1 MEDEKINSHLNTL
14 RVLFIAAEAE
24 PFIKVGGLGDV
35 AGSLPLALRSVPSEI
50 INDFHIDARLV
61 IPFHPFISL
70 EKFQAEKISSFSVQ
84 SRNGPVL
91 AEVFQINLKG
101 MPVYLISGEPVL
113 AGKSVYSQDTLQDG
127 DKYIFFSRAVLELC
141 NQLDWKPDILHVN
154 DWHTAVIPEILRSNR
169 HLYPSIAAAKAVLTI
184 HNLPFMGAGIEDSL
198 ERFQIPPSNDPSLP
212 LWARHFPLT
221 MGLAAADQIV
231 AVSPHYA
238 AELFTEEF
246 GCGLQSFFDSH
257 ASITKGILNGI
268 DIQTWNPEN
277 DRLIQNNFSSKNLE
291 SRAANREILIRE
303 FQLDMNPE
311 IPLLTY
317 IGRMDVQK
325 GVDLLLDTLPQMMDQ
340 NWQAII
346 IGTGAEDLE
355 RKCRQLESS
364 LPDRVRAVI
373 RFDSAL
379 SHRLYAGADMI
390 VIPSRY
396 EPCGLVQMI
405 AMRYGCVPV
414 AHAVGGLVDT
424 ITDHPK
430 NAGTTGFLFPEPSAK
445 SLKKGL
451 IRSIRSY
458 SKKELWTKIQMNGM
472 EKDFSWDASATAY
485 VKIYLGLIGEKV

>member
-1 MEDEKINSHLNTL
+1 MVDEKIKPHLNTL

-24 PFIKVGGLGDV
+24 PFVKVGGLGDV
-35 AGSLPLALRSVPSEI
+35 AGSLPLALRAVPSESI
-50 INDFHIDARLV
+50 DNFHIDARLV
-61 IPFHPFISL
+61 IPFHPLISL
-70 EKFQAEKISSFSVQ
+70 EKFQPEKVSSFSVQ

-91 AEVFQINLKG
+91 AEVFQVNLQG
-101 MPVYLISGEPVL
+101 MPVYLISGEPVQ
-113 AGKSVYSQDTLQDG
+113 AAKSVYSQNTLQDG
-127 DKYIFFSRAVLELC
+127 DKYVFFSKAVLEFC

-154 DWHTAVIPEILRSNR
+154 DWHTAIIPAILKSNR
-169 HLYPSIAAAKAVLTI
+169 SRYPSLATVKTVLTI

-198 ERFQIPPSNDPSLP
+198 EKFQVPPSKDTSLP
-212 LWARHFPLT
+212 AWARHFPLP
-221 MGLAAADQIV
+221 MGLAAADEVV

-238 AELFTEEF
+238 SELFTEEF

-268 DIQTWNPEN
+268 DIQTWNPEK
-277 DRLIQNNFSSKNLE
+277 DPLSQNSFSPENLE
-291 SRAANREILIRE
+291 TRSVNRELLIKE
-303 FQLDMNPE
+303 FKLDANPE

-317 IGRMDVQK
+317 IGRMDIQK
-325 GVDLLLDTLPQMMDQ
+325 GISLLLDALSQMKYQ

-346 IGTGAEDLE
+346 IGTGSEELE

-373 RFDSAL
+373 RYDSAL

-390 VIPSRY
+390 MIPSRY

-424 ITDHPK
+424 ITDHPNK
-430 NAGTTGFLFPEPSAK
+430 ESTGFLFPDPSVE
-445 SLKKGL
+445 SLQMAL
-451 IRSIRSY
+451 IRAIKSFTN
-458 SKKELWTKIQMNGM
+458 KNQWKKIQLNGM
-472 EKDFSWDASATAY
+472 KRDFSWNASAIAY
-485 VKIYLGLIGEKV
+485 ANIYLNLRGEKE